1 MQVFY
6 CPFSAYPTLPYSL
19 LLPLYL
25 TWVHLGELAQIIRL
39 AVQIPQA
46 LHIPLKGLARV
57 TLLAAAAVEELGEHR
72 CCACCTTGVGG
83 FGSPVEV
90 LRRGRERRGSA
101 LELALVGA
109 LVATRGQQ

>member
-6 CPFSAYPTLPYSL
+6 SPISASPTLPHSL

-25 TWVHLGELAQIIRL
+25 TWVHLDELAQIIRL
-39 AVQIPQA
+39 AVQIPQP
-46 LHIPLKGLARV
+46 LQIPLKGLARV
-57 TLLAAAAVEELGEHR
+57 TLLAAAVKNFGEHR

-90 LRRGRERRGSA
+90 LRRGRRERRGS
-101 LELALVGA
+101 
-109 LVATRGQQ
+109 

>member
-6 CPFSAYPTLPYSL
+6 CPFSAYPTLPHSL

-39 AVQIPQA
+39 AVQIPQP
-46 LHIPLKGLARV
+46 LHIPLKGLACV
-57 TLLAAAAVEELGEHR
+57 TLLAAAVEELGKHR

-90 LRRGRERRGSA
+90 LRRGRRERRGS
-101 LELALVGA
+101 
-109 LVATRGQQ
+109 